1 MSFSFYDNQEDNLKD
16 INSPAQSQ
24 TDSRQNVSTNHR
36 ETESI
41 FDQKEFVKSM
51 NPSSN
56 WNFEGY
62 SGTSSSNNND
72 GVYFY
77 GASGAAVFE
86 ESAQTVEKYTDSI
99 WNIKGRE
106 GHGKSSSVTED
117 YSYDYQNDT
126 GYYSNSIVCPFF
138 KAGDCKF
145 GSRCRNYHEH
155 ENYEDYAGADGDS
168 DGRNCIYETPKEVVD
183 NYIECSICISTPD
196 KEKGDLYGIM
206 SHCNCVFCLGCIR
219 GWRVEGFKVASK
231 SDQVR
236 MCPTCRVKSFY
247 VVPSINFVS
256 GQEKEDLIARYKQ
269 SLAAKPCKVSIFPLS
284 LYELSSHHVQEA
296 DFILFIPNI
305 NFKAFSGKRFLPIWI
320 ILLLSTHSA

>member
-16 INSPAQSQ
+16 LNPPAQLPV
-24 TDSRQNVSTNHR
+24 DSHQNISTNHR

-86 ESAQTVEKYTDSI
+86 ESTETNERYTDSI

-106 GHGKSSSVTED
+106 GHGKSSSVADD
-117 YSYDYQNDT
+117 YSYDCQNNT
-126 GYYSNSIVCPFF
+126 GYYSNGIVCPFF

-155 ENYEDYAGADGDS
+155 ENYEDYAGADGDNN
-168 DGRNCIYETPKEVVD
+168 DRNCIYETPKEVVD

-269 SLAAKPCKVSIFPLS
+269 SLAAKPCKVSTAERLVLNCPF
-284 LYELSSHHVQEA
+284 
-296 DFILFIPNI
+296 FM
-305 NFKAFSGKRFLPIWI
+305 FKKFLRHY
-320 ILLLSTHSA
+320 THYF